1 MAALMRGV
9 MIVAIFASFASVA
22 FATAGQATFY
32 TVYTPSSCYGDQD
45 QGTMIAA
52 VSADIFQN
60 KAACGSMYTVTCTSG
75 TNLGVAMPCR
85 GGSVT
90 VKVVDLCPGCSAN
103 GFDLSQEAFS
113 VIADPNEGRINI
125 DYVPA

>member
-1 MAALMRGV
+1 MRSV
-9 MIVAIFASFASVA
+9 LLLAIIASCASVA
-22 FATAGQATFY
+22 YCTAGTATYY
-32 TVYTPSSCYGDQD
+32 TVYTPSSCYGYQD

-52 VSADIFQN
+52 VSSDIFQN
-60 KAACGSMYTVTCTSG
+60 KAACGSMYRVTCTG
-75 TNLGVAMPCR
+75 ANCR

-113 VIADPNEGRINI
+113 AIADINAGRISI
-125 DYVPA
+125 DYTPA

>member
-1 MAALMRGV
+1 MASLTRAMMLM
-9 MIVAIFASFASVA
+9 AIFASFASVA
-22 FATAGQATFY
+22 YCIAGTATYY
-32 TVYTPSSCYGDQD
+32 TVYKPSSCYGNED

-52 VSADIFQN
+52 VSSDIFQN
-60 KAACGSMYTVTCTSG
+60 KQACGHMYRVTCTG
-75 TNLGVAMPCR
+75 ANCR

-113 VIADPNEGRINI
+113 AIADINAGRISI
-125 DYVPA
+125 DYTPA